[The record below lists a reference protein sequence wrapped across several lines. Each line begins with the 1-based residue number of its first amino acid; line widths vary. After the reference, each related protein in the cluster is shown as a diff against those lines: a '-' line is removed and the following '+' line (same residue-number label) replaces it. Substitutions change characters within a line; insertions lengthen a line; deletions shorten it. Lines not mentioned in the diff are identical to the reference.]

1 MISRFSFSTFTK
13 NRKKQHIKST
23 SLTILIN
30 ATLTAASLIN
40 LIFHWK
46 GKLLH
51 QRQVSSISKMH
62 KKYVSVVSPS
72 FPELYY
78 LSEYIK
84 AKLPGSSKFS
94 PSFPVL
100 RLIFFNNFHIISLTF
115 NSFLFSQ
122 SKLREQQRDAQKNDF
137 TVHWNDD
144 FLLTDDGCIVCC
156 FAKSKFLQF
165 ILQFAVNAAYTHVP
179 SLTTK
184 QL

>member
-78 LSEYIK
+78 LK

-100 RLIFFNNFHIISLTF
+100 RLIFLNNSHIISLTF

-122 SKLREQQRDAQKNDF
+122 SELREQQRDDAQKMISQSTETMTF
-137 TVHWNDD
+137 Y
-144 FLLTDDGCIVCC
+144 LLTMAALFVALRNRN
-156 FAKSKFLQF
+156 FFNLSFNSLSTLH
-165 ILQFAVNAAYTHVP
+165 ILTFPAWQQN
-179 SLTTK
+179 SCRI
-184 QL
+184 